1 MATANLVL
9 RFFTELSGIAAVGY
23 AGLQIDAP
31 LPLQIAAGIAAAGAL
46 LLTWALVAAPKAEN
60 GLAQSQKDVI
70 GGAIL
75 LVAATALA
83 IGGQA
88 QLAVAFAIVVI
99 GNTALLFAFG
109 ADARERLA
117 GIAR

>member
-9 RFFTELSGIAAVGY
+9 RFLTELAGITAVGY

-31 LPLQIAAGIAAAGAL
+31 LPLQIAAGIAAAGAVVV
-46 LLTWALVAAPKAEN
+46 TWAFVAAPKADN

-75 LVAATALA
+75 LVAAVALA
-83 IGGQA
+83 IGGQG
-88 QLAVAFAIVVI
+88 QLAATFAIVVI
-99 GNTALLFAFG
+99 GNTALLIAFG